1 MKLSYKLLLF
11 AFVLVLTTSSCQT
24 KQHAINQLESLSND
38 LRDNSEFYKISDWKK
53 AAYQFQ
59 KIRKDISKHDYTP
72 AQRKQIG
79 ELEGKCAGYFAAGV
93 KNNITNGIM
102 SIGNEV
108 RGVIEGIL
116 KSLSDSGISF

>member
-1 MKLSYKLLLF
+1 M
-11 AFVLVLTTSSCQT
+11 T
-24 KQHAINQLESLSND
+24 
-38 LRDNSEFYKISDWKK
+38 SDWKK

>member
-59 KIRKDISKHDYTP
+59 KIRKDI
-72 AQRKQIG
+72 
-79 ELEGKCAGYFAAGV
+79 
-93 KNNITNGIM
+93 M

>member
-1 MKLSYKLLLF
+1 MLIKVKHLEKEIKLQSRHIEF
-11 AFVLVLTTSSCQT
+11 SDS
-24 KQHAINQLESLSND
+24 IGS
-38 LRDNSEFYKISDWKK
+38 FYKISDWKK